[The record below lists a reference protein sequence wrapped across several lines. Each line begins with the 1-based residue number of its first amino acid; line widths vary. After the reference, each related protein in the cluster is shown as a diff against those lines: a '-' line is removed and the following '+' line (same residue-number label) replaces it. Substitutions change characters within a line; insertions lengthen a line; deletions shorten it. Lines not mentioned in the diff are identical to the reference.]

1 MISTSILDRIEF
13 AAQYGAFEIPLYVW
27 NKTAKKLRKEG
38 FTLTETTYPLSRK
51 LRKGEGHYLISWEN
65 SHSTNNPDL
74 DLKDLIRSLAEIK
87 CKTELIVPF
96 FTLKSKIAGV
106 PFAELTQKISNNEI
120 NLTADEEKLLDI
132 ALQLTLCTCTPF
144 TEANR
149 MWLIADANLKE

>member
-1 MISTSILDRIEF
+1 MKTTSILDRIEF

-38 FTLTETTYPLSRK
+38 FALTETTYPLSRE

-74 DLKDLIRSLAEIK
+74 DLKELINSLVEIK
-87 CKTELIVPF
+87 RKQELIVPF
-96 FTLKSKIAGV
+96 FTLKSKIAGIS
-106 PFAELTQKISNNEI
+106 FAQLMQKISSNEI
-120 NLTADEEKLLDI
+120 KLTKDEEKLLDT
-132 ALQLTLCTCTPF
+132 ALQLMLCTYTPF
-144 TEANR
+144 TEANK